1 MICSSSKQTLHNKPK
16 RVEAKRMYTPR
27 PPISEKMLE
36 AHRRIEAMQKAAR
49 NQRIV
54 AREDDVDRDILA
66 AIEKADCVARSHD
79 RGLSVN

>member
-1 MICSSSKQTLHNKPK
+1 
-16 RVEAKRMYTPR
+16 
-27 PPISEKMLE
+27 MLE

-49 NQRIV
+49 NQKIV